1 MAPRPLF
8 VWHWVD
14 NCWAKKCLNFLPFNW
29 KLHAF
34 WCSFEHLFI
43 YQSSPLL
50 SSPLLSSSTVQ
61 RSMNLKEIDKENDVT
76 KTNKKD
82 QELMKLKLKISRFL
96 SKTAQIFVIS
106 PLILMIIRH
115 FVSFLL
121 IEWTNL
127 FKQVAFDGL

>member
-1 MAPRPLF
+1 
-8 VWHWVD
+8 
-14 NCWAKKCLNFLPFNW
+14 
-29 KLHAF
+29 
-34 WCSFEHLFI
+34 
-43 YQSSPLL
+43 
-50 SSPLLSSSTVQ
+50 
-61 RSMNLKEIDKENDVT
+61 MNLKEIDKENDVT

-82 QELMKLKLKISRFL
+82 QELMKLELKISRFL

-127 FKQVAFDGL
+127 FKQVAFDSL